1 MTQRIMRVVWPSFLV
16 AAAATGV
23 FFSLFDPQ
31 EFWLFG
37 EHLEISRMGAYTAG
51 FFGFW
56 GVGVASSAL
65 TVFLSRSPWEVNRR
79 TLDAPTCPAGCS
91 KQGPSR

>member
-1 MTQRIMRVVWPSFLV
+1 MLKRIMQVMWPSFLV
-16 AAAATGV
+16 AIVAVGA

-37 EHLEISRMGAYTAG
+37 EHLEISRQGAYTIG

-56 GVGVASSAL
+56 GVGIASSAL
-65 TVFLSRSPWEVNRR
+65 TVFLAR
-79 TLDAPTCPAGCS
+79 
-91 KQGPSR
+91 PSRNGEQVKREAETRN

>member
-1 MTQRIMRVVWPSFLV
+1 MAQRIMWVLWPAFLV

-37 EHLEISRMGAYTAG
+37 EHLEISRQGAYTIG
-51 FFGFW
+51 FLGFW
-56 GVGVASSAL
+56 AVGIGSSGL
-65 TVFLSRSPWEVNRR
+65 SVFLSRSPWEVNRC
-79 TLDAPTCPAGCS
+79 TLEPEARPDGCP
-91 KQGPSR
+91 KQGTCG

>member
-1 MTQRIMRVVWPSFLV
+1 MAQRIMWVLWPAFLV

-37 EHLEISRMGAYTAG
+37 EHLEISRQGA
-51 FFGFW
+51 
-56 GVGVASSAL
+56 
-65 TVFLSRSPWEVNRR
+65 
-79 TLDAPTCPAGCS
+79 
-91 KQGPSR
+91 

>member
-1 MTQRIMRVVWPSFLV
+1 MAQRIMWVLWPAFLV

-37 EHLEISRMGAYTAG
+37 EHLEISRLGAYTIG

-56 GVGVASSAL
+56 CVGIGSSAL
-65 TVFLSRSPWEVNRR
+65 SVFLAHSPWEVNRC
-79 TLDAPTCPAGCS
+79 TLEPAARPDGCP
-91 KQGPSR
+91 KQGACG

>member
-1 MTQRIMRVVWPSFLV
+1 MARSIMWVLWPAFLV

-37 EHLEISRMGAYTAG
+37 EHLEISRMGAYTIG

-56 GVGVASSAL
+56 AVGIGSSAL
-65 TVFLSRSPWEVNRR
+65 SVLLARDQSLR
-79 TLDAPTCPAGCS
+79 D
-91 KQGPSR
+91 

>member
-1 MTQRIMRVVWPSFLV
+1 MTQRDPWIRIMAVLWPSFLV

-37 EHLEISRMGAYTAG
+37 EHLEISRLGAYTIG

-56 GVGVASSAL
+56 GVGIVSSTL
-65 TVFLSRSPWEVNRR
+65 TVILG
-79 TLDAPTCPAGCS
+79 APPEAG
-91 KQGPSR
+91 KTNYFGRG

>member
-1 MTQRIMRVVWPSFLV
+1 MAQRILRVMWPSFLV

-31 EFWLFG
+31 EFWLLG
-37 EHLEISRMGAYTAG
+37 QHLEISRLGAYTVG

-56 GVGVASSAL
+56 GVGIGASAL
-65 TVFLSRSPWEVNRR
+65 TLWLSG
-79 TLDAPTCPAGCS
+79 TT
-91 KQGPSR
+91 

>member
-1 MTQRIMRVVWPSFLV
+1 MPKRIVWIRIMAVLWPSFLV
-16 AAAATGV
+16 AAAATGG

-37 EHLEISRMGAYTAG
+37 AHLEISRLGAYTIG

-56 GVGVASSAL
+56 GVGIASSAL
-65 TVFLSRSPWEVNRR
+65 AVMLAAPAKATDLLSLSDDEIF
-79 TLDAPTCPAGCS
+79 
-91 KQGPSR
+91 

>member
-1 MTQRIMRVVWPSFLV
+1 MLQRIMWVGWPAFLV

-31 EFWLFG
+31 EFWLLG
-37 EHLEISRMGAYTAG
+37 EHLEISRLGAYTIG

-56 GVGVASSAL
+56 ATGVASSAL
-65 TVFLSRSPWEVNRR
+65 SLYLSRG
-79 TLDAPTCPAGCS
+79 PTH
-91 KQGPSR
+91 

>member
-1 MTQRIMRVVWPSFLV
+1 MTRRIMWVAWPSFMV

-37 EHLEISRMGAYTAG
+37 EHLEISRMGAYTVG

-56 GVGVASSAL
+56 GVGMGSSAL
-65 TVFLSRSPWEVNRR
+65 TAFLSLSPRDVNECPIDP
-79 TLDAPTCPAGCS
+79 TLRPDDCP
-91 KQGPSR
+91 KQAARP

>member
-1 MTQRIMRVVWPSFLV
+1 MAQPILRVMWPAFLV

-31 EFWLFG
+31 EFWLLG
-37 EHLEISRMGAYTAG
+37 QHLEISRLGAYTVG

-56 GVGVASSAL
+56 GVGIGASAL
-65 TVFLSRSPWEVNRR
+65 TLWLSG
-79 TLDAPTCPAGCS
+79 PT
-91 KQGPSR
+91 

>member
-1 MTQRIMRVVWPSFLV
+1 MPKRIVWIRIMAVLWPSFLM

-37 EHLEISRMGAYTAG
+37 AHLEISRLGAYTIG

-56 GVGVASSAL
+56 GVGIASSAL
-65 TVFLSRSPWEVNRR
+65 AVMLAAPSEASALSELRPGEN
-79 TLDAPTCPAGCS
+79 P
-91 KQGPSR
+91 